1 MLPAL
6 TEKIS
11 TVWNPTEAGKGLF
24 MSTESGVL
32 CTCRRQHILALP
44 HFFHFEARNLGIF
57 GTLNEVIPLTES
69 GFADSFA
76 NLMLDD
82 GKGAELHFAQKWA
95 QN

>member
-1 MLPAL
+1 MCSVPADA
-6 TEKIS
+6 S
-11 TVWNPTEAGKGLF
+11 TYWHY
-24 MSTESGVL
+24 
-32 CTCRRQHILALP
+32 RI
-44 HFFHFEARNLGIF
+44 FFHFEARNLGIF